1 MTSKNN
7 PKILSQNTISKSRS
21 KTAIILLV
29 LLIFQMFFIFV
40 MSSFGPDSSNAQS
53 NFFVN
58 LISGLVSDLKTGT
71 STSAF
76 DLKTL
81 IFFVRKTAHFTEYS
95 ILGLLFYLNLKHHS
109 NKKQSL
115 NHHSSQ
121 KQSPKLFALA
131 ILFSA
136 LYACTDE
143 FHQLF
148 VPGRTGQPFD
158 VLVDTLGATFGCLIV
173 LVAQKIRVQLIPR
186 RS

>member
-1 MTSKNN
+1 MTSKNT
-7 PKILSQNTISKSRS
+7 PKSHS
-21 KTAIILLV
+21 KTATILLV
-29 LLIFQMFFIFV
+29 LLIFQMFFIFI

-58 LISGLVSDLKTGT
+58 LKTGT

-76 DLKTL
+76 DLKPL
-81 IFFVRKTAHFTEYS
+81 IFFVRKTAHFTEYA

-109 NKKQSL
+109 NKKQPL

-158 VLVDTLGATFGCLIV
+158 VLVDTLGAAFGCLVV
-173 LVAQKIRVQLIPR
+173 LAVQKIRTRLALR